1 MQLLADRLYI
11 GSAFVEDPDVAFRF
25 MVQGNRKVDLEIASV
40 VGQFVVVQS
49 DTGDGLVAA
58 QVVITFGTLDKR
70 NLHCCNAREV
80 NVNEGQCERDMPG
93 IIAAAFISGNI
104 DTNFAV
110 VIESPLLVTI
120 SFAANGTGQGAEIL
134 IVHGYTTDSHL
145 RFEFIAGDK
154 SSQGNKERED

>member
-1 MQLLADRLYI
+1 MQLLARRFYV
-11 GSAFVEDPDVAFRF
+11 GGAFVEDTDVAFRF
-25 MVQGNRKVDLEIASV
+25 AVQGNRKVDLEIASV
-40 VGQFVVVQS
+40 VGQLVVVQS

-58 QVVITFGTLDKR
+58 QIIFTFGALLKR
-70 NLHCCNAREV
+70 NLHCRNTWEV
-80 NVNEGQCERDMPG
+80 NVNDRQMERDVPR
-93 IIAAAFISGNI
+93 ILAAAAIYGNI
-104 DTNFAV
+104 DTDFTF

-154 SSQGNKERED
+154 SSQGNKEREE